1 MTIVIDGT
9 TGISGVDGTAS
20 NPSYEGTDSNT
31 GIFYPAA
38 DTVAIST
45 GGTEAL
51 RVNSSQNVGI
61 GTSSPTSKLHVV
73 GAITATQGV
82 GGTPAFSA
90 QITTTQTITLN
101 VNTKVVFGT
110 EYFDT
115 NSNYDASNGR
125 FTPTVAGYYQI
136 NTQVYFPA
144 NSTSYAFIEI
154 QKNGSQLAV
163 SAGVTG
169 TSAAV
174 CQNASTVIYLNGSTD
189 YVEVYAASG
198 QTGTINLTSSSRF
211 SGALVRAA

>member
-174 CQNASTVIYLNGSTD
+174 WSAGCVFLKRQNCRHLGREVELSGSD
-189 YVEVYAASG
+189 SW
-198 QTGTINLTSSSRF
+198 LP
-211 SGALVRAA
+211 LVHSIGGKSEKSEFA

>member
-1 MTIVIDGT
+1 MP
-9 TGISGVDGTAS
+9 ISRIPG
-20 NPSYEGTDSNT
+20 
-31 GIFYPAA
+31 
-38 DTVAIST
+38 
-45 GGTEAL
+45 
-51 RVNSSQNVGI
+51 VGI
-61 GTSSPTSKLHVV
+61 ESGGVAQSNLAAGAVAQSNVATGVAGT
-73 GAITATQGV
+73 G
-82 GGTPAFSA
+82 PAFNA

-136 NTQVYFPA
+136 NAQVYFPA
-144 NSTSYAFIEI
+144 NSTSYAII
-154 QKNGSQLAV
+154 QIQRNGSEFAV

-198 QTGTINLTSSSRF
+198 QTGTITLTAQSRF